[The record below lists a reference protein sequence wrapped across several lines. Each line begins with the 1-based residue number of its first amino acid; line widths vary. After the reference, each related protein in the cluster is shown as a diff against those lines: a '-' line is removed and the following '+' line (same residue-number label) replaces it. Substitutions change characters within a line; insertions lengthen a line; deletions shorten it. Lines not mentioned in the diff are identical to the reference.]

1 MHASLPAAGQL
12 SQVVPY
18 YALIS
23 QLHLCLAHRSH
34 LDGMVHLSIT
44 KRVIR
49 SIIVDN
55 IQPFK
60 DEIRRPVS
68 GRQFCRGGGTVQ
80 PLAGP
85 WW

>member
-18 YALIS
+18 SVLIS
-23 QLHLCLAHRSH
+23 QLHLCLVHRSH

-44 KRVIR
+44 KRMVR

-55 IQPFK
+55 IQPFR
-60 DEIRRPVS
+60 DEVRRPAS
-68 GRQFCRGGGTVQ
+68 GRQSGRGGTVQ

-85 WW
+85 YW